1 MRKLL
6 FVAAS
11 SLALLAGCTQSDE
24 TSVDPAVYQQTAG
37 IYEGTL
43 PAADCPGIRTTLYL
57 KADKTYNRT
66 SDYLERGV
74 VLDEAGEWTID
85 NKGVIHMKP
94 LKEAPYKLEKMDGS
108 VRFLTAEGKPV
119 EGELAQFYVLKKN

>member
-6 FVAAS
+6 FVLAS
-11 SLALLAGCTQSDE
+11 SLALVTGCTKSDE
-24 TSVDPAVYQQTAG
+24 TVVDPAVYQQTAG

-43 PAADCPGIRTTLYL
+43 PASDCPGIRTTLYL
-57 KADKTYNRT
+57 KANKTYNRT

-85 NKGVIHMKP
+85 KKGIIHMKP
-94 LKEAPYKLEKMDGS
+94 LKEEPYKLEKLDNSIRILMPD
-108 VRFLTAEGKPV
+108 GKPV
-119 EGELAQFYVLKKN
+119 EGELAPFYILKKN

>member
-11 SLALLAGCTQSDE
+11 SIALIAGCSQGDDSA
-24 TSVDPAVYQQTAG
+24 VDPAVYQQTAG

-57 KADKTYNRT
+57 KANKTYNRT

-85 NKGVIHMKP
+85 KKGIIQMKP
-94 LKEAPYKLEKMDGS
+94 LKDEAYQLEKMKDS
-108 VRFLTAEGKPV
+108 VRFLMPDGKPI
-119 EGELAQFYVLKKN
+119 EGELAPFYVLKKN